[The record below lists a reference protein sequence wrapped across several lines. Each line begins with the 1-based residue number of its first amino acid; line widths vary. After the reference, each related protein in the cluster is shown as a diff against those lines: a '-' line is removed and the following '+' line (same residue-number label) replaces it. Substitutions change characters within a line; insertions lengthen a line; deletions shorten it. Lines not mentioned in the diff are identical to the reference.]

1 MLDDLHRYHTLVI
14 GPGLGREEFTVT
26 AVRAT
31 VRDAPVP
38 VLVDGDGLFAMAWDP
53 DGAAPLLRRREW
65 PTVLTPHDGEYGLL
79 AGHRPHADRFGAVRQ
94 LAADLDATVLLKGPT
109 TIVATPAGEVLAVAS
124 GDARLATAG
133 TGDVLSGIVGALLA
147 AGIDPFRAAA
157 AGAWIH
163 GEASR
168 CGPAVG
174 LVAGDLIDALP
185 AVLGRLE

>member
-1 MLDDLHRYHTLVI
+1 MQELAGSMGETTLY
-14 GPGLGREEFTVT
+14 GRTGGAPSL
-26 AVRAT
+26 AVGMAHIFGS
-31 VRDAPVP
+31 AF
-38 VLVDGDGLFAMAWDP
+38 GDGLFAMAWDP
-53 DGAAPLLRRREW
+53 HGAAPLLRRREW

-79 AGHRPHADRFGAVRQ
+79 AGHRPHADRFAAVRQ

-109 TIVATPAGEVLAVAS
+109 TIVATPAGEVLVVAS

-168 CGPAVG
+168 G
-174 LVAGDLIDALP
+174 
-185 AVLGRLE
+185 